1 MIFGLPAWNW
11 FLFFFVYIPIVILWV
26 SVVIDLFSRPDLGGW
41 AKVGWLAFAIV
52 LPLLGALIY
61 VRLLPIASR
70 WTEKSKEQIIS
81 AIGV

>member
-1 MIFGLPAWNW
+1 MIYDLPYWGW

-26 SVVIDLFSRPDLGGW
+26 TVVIDIFSRHDLGGW

-61 VRLLPIASR
+61 LGVRP
-70 WTEKSKEQIIS
+70 TEAEEATRAQEKR
-81 AIGV
+81 AA